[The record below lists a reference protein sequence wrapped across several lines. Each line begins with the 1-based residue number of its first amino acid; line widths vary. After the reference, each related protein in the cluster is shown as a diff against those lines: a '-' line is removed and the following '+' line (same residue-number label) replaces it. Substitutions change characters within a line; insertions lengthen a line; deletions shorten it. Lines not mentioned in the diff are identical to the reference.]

1 MVQFGIDCAEQYK
14 SYFAGRAALL
24 TGPSGRTSDNRST
37 IQVLKD
43 CCQLELLLA
52 PEHGV
57 RGDKPAGA
65 LFSNETD
72 LLSGLPV
79 RSLYTPKSKRLSQET
94 LDLFDT
100 LVYDLADV
108 GCRYYTFLSTL
119 RYCIEDCAA
128 AGKRL
133 VVLDR
138 PNPLDLFDTLV
149 YDLADVGCRYY
160 TFLSTL
166 RYCIEDCAAAGKR
179 LVVLDRPNPLGD
191 RVEGGL
197 LQESC
202 TSFVGSYPLPVCYG
216 LTCGELA
223 GMMNREL
230 GAGCDLKIV
239 PCTGLTRDMTFRDW
253 GHYWVMPSL
262 GIPRYETALLYPG
275 TCLIEGTCLSEGR
288 GTADPFAILGAP
300 FIEAEA
306 LTQAFQALAL
316 PGVAA
321 PPVYLT
327 PTPSQHQGTLCGG
340 SHQHI
345 TAEQQL
351 RPVELGVR
359 LLALLRQ
366 MYPKDFSF
374 LPPVREGGKPFISL
388 LAGHRDFEAPDW
400 DADAIL
406 HRYHQES
413 QAFRMRKEA
422 YHLYPKE

>member
-1 MVQFGIDCAEQYK
+1 MVHFGIDCAEQYK
-14 SYFAGRAALL
+14 SYFAGRVALL
-24 TGPSGRTSDNRST
+24 TGPSGRTSGNRST

-72 LLSGLPV
+72 PLSGLPV

-94 LDLFDT
+94 
-100 LVYDLADV
+100 
-108 GCRYYTFLSTL
+108 
-119 RYCIEDCAA
+119 
-128 AGKRL
+128 
-133 VVLDR
+133 
-138 PNPLDLFDTLV
+138 LDLFDTLV

-321 PPVYLT
+321 TPVYFT
-327 PTPSQHQGTLCGG
+327 PTTSKHQGTLCGG
-340 SHQHI
+340 IHLHI
-345 TAEQQL
+345 TDEQQL

>member
-14 SYFAGRAALL
+14 SYFAGRVALL
-24 TGPSGRTSDNRST
+24 TGPSGRTSGNRST

-65 LFSNETD
+65 LFSNEID
-72 LLSGLPV
+72 PLSGLPV

-138 PNPLDLFDTLV
+138 PNPL
-149 YDLADVGCRYY
+149 
-160 TFLSTL
+160 
-166 RYCIEDCAAAGKR
+166 
-179 LVVLDRPNPLGD
+179 GD

-202 TSFVGSYPLPVCYG
+202 ASFVGSYPLPVCYG

-239 PCTGLTRDMTFRDW
+239 PCTGLSRDMTFRDW

-306 LTQAFQALAL
+306 LTQAFQTLAL

-321 PPVYLT
+321 TPVYFT
-327 PTPSQHQGTLCGG
+327 PTTSKHQGTLCGG
-340 SHQHI
+340 IHLHI
-345 TAEQQL
+345 TDEQQL

>member
-14 SYFAGRAALL
+14 SYFAGRVALL

-72 LLSGLPV
+72 PLSGLPV

-94 LDLFDT
+94 
-100 LVYDLADV
+100 
-108 GCRYYTFLSTL
+108 
-119 RYCIEDCAA
+119 
-128 AGKRL
+128 
-133 VVLDR
+133 
-138 PNPLDLFDTLV
+138 LDLFDTLV

-321 PPVYLT
+321 TPVYFT
-327 PTPSQHQGTLCGG
+327 PTTSKHQGTLCGG
-340 SHQHI
+340 IHLHI
-345 TAEQQL
+345 TDEQQL

-406 HRYHQES
+406 HRYHLES